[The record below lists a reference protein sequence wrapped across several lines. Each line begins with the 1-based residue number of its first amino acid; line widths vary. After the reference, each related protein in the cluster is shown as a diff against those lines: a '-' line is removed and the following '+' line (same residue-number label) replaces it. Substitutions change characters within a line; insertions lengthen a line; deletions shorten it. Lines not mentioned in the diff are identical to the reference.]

1 MPGKRSK
8 ERDTGGK
15 TLRTEP
21 APGKGSVRTADN
33 DVLGKAAS
41 LAGIASSAVT
51 VLGFAQTL
59 RSGDGLWVLSG
70 LGTAI
75 FFLYAA
81 WRRRGVAM
89 TASVL
94 LLAVAVLGGL
104 LAHLRVP
111 AHAAGAH
118 ASTAVPAV
126 PSAGETFA
134 TAPGGTP
141 SARVI
146 EVTLPRHAAVDLD
159 SGTQPAV
166 VADQIGAT
174 GRFDLYHD
182 AGEVMSDV
190 IRTPDG
196 MYDYPA
202 GSSPDSAY
210 AICSDY
216 TSPNPSYNAYETS
229 AGVETGNAFCFRT
242 TDGKLAWATIEA
254 VQPGSY
260 TAVLQVRIWQ

>member
-1 MPGKRSK
+1 MPGKRSR

-33 DVLGKAAS
+33 DVLAKAAS

-89 TASVL
+89 TASAL
-94 LLAVAVLGGL
+94 LLAVV
-104 LAHLRVP
+104 
-111 AHAAGAH
+111 AG
-118 ASTAVPAV
+118 
-126 PSAGETFA
+126 
-134 TAPGGTP
+134 
-141 SARVI
+141 
-146 EVTLPRHAAVDLD
+146 
-159 SGTQPAV
+159 
-166 VADQIGAT
+166 QIGAT

-182 AGEVMSDV
+182 AGGVMSDV

-229 AGVETGNAFCFRT
+229 AGLETGNAFCFRT
-242 TDGKLAWATIEA
+242 TEGKLAWATIEA